1 MIYLKTLEEIALMR
15 NACDLVSRT
24 LAEVAKHVAPG
35 GTTFKLDNIARE
47 FICDNGGRPA
57 CLGYGGFP
65 ATLCIEVNEVVVH
78 GFPSNYALREGDVIG
93 IDTVAELNGYNGDS
107 CYTFAVGDVN
117 PETLNLMR
125 VTKESLYKGIEACKV
140 GNRIGDISNAVQTY
154 CERHGYSIVREMCG
168 HGIGRSMHEDP
179 EVPNYGRKGTGA
191 LIKNGMCI
199 AIEPMVNLGKRN
211 IVIEKDGWTCR
222 TRDRQPSVH
231 YEHTVAL
238 VDGKAEILTTF
249 DYIEEVLKERSIYEI
264 TAHISGKMRMHY
276 IRILP
281 GDKVRVEMSPYDLS
295 KGRIA
300 FRYK

>member
-1 MIYLKTLEEIALMR
+1 MIYLKTPEEIALMR
-15 NACDLVSRT
+15 EACDLVSRT

-35 GTTFKLDNIARE
+35 VTTFKLDNIARE
-47 FICDNGGRPA
+47 FIRDNGGRPA

-78 GFPSNYALREGDVIG
+78 GFPSNYTLREGDIVG
-93 IDTVAELNGYNGDS
+93 IDTVTELNGYNGDS
-107 CYTFAVGDVN
+107 CYTFAVGEIK
-117 PETLNLMR
+117 PEVRDLLR

-154 CERHGYSIVREMCG
+154 CESRGYSIVREMCG

-199 AIEPMVNLGKRN
+199 CVEPMVNMGKRN

-222 TRDRQPSVH
+222 TRDRQPSAH
-231 YEHTVAL
+231 YEHTLAM
-238 VDGKAEILTTF
+238 VDGKTEILTTF
-249 DYIEEVLKERSIYEI
+249 DYIEEVLKERAI
-264 TAHISGKMRMHY
+264 
-276 IRILP
+276 
-281 GDKVRVEMSPYDLS
+281 
-295 KGRIA
+295 
-300 FRYK
+300 

>member
-1 MIYLKTLEEIALMR
+1 MIYLKTPEEIALMR
-15 NACDLVSRT
+15 EACDLVSRT

-35 GTTFKLDNIARE
+35 VTTFKLDNIARE
-47 FICDNGGRPA
+47 FIHDNGGHPA

-78 GFPSNYALREGDVIG
+78 GFPSNYTLREGDIVG
-93 IDTVAELNGYNGDS
+93 IDTVTELNGYNGDS
-107 CYTFAVGDVN
+107 CYTFAVGDVK
-117 PETLNLMR
+117 PEVMDLLR
-125 VTKESLYKGIEACKV
+125 VTKESLYKGIEACKA

-199 AIEPMVNLGKRN
+199 CIEPMVNQGKRN

-222 TRDRQPSVH
+222 TRDRFPSAH
-231 YEHTVAL
+231 FEHTVAII
-238 VDGKAEILTTF
+238 DGKTEILTTF
-249 DYIEEVLKERSIYEI
+249 DYIEEVLKERAI
-264 TAHISGKMRMHY
+264 
-276 IRILP
+276 
-281 GDKVRVEMSPYDLS
+281 
-295 KGRIA
+295 
-300 FRYK
+300 